1 VRPRVQPTARG
12 LPTRPWVRPPAWR
25 AAWWFLSSW
34 ILTARIGEVGIH
46 NDSNSCTSI
55 RIITFVRAAAF
66 RSATP
71 ADRIA
76 RMLLIVDRYL
86 VVNEVAVH
94 DEVML
99 CRERSEVTGSA
110 NRKPDVELI

>member
-1 VRPRVQPTARG
+1 
-12 LPTRPWVRPPAWR
+12 
-25 AAWWFLSSW
+25 
-34 ILTARIGEVGIH
+34 
-46 NDSNSCTSI
+46 
-55 RIITFVRAAAF
+55 
-66 RSATP
+66 
-71 ADRIA
+71 
-76 RMLLIVDRYL
+76 MLLIVDRYL